1 MKHQTEKLPVPGCR
15 LPSTLVFLRA
25 SRLLQYTSVLVV
37 ILDGSLDVLRRGV
50 QAVFSDQRAE
60 GSHLLLVESMDEMRE
75 EASAADGGES
85 ADGSGQ
91 GSTDQ
96 NDSADKQSVRESFE
110 DDLWRED
117 GE

>member
-1 MKHQTEKLPVPGCR
+1 M
-15 LPSTLVFLRA
+15 FLRA

-37 ILDGSLDVLRRGV
+37 ILDGSLDILRRGV
-50 QAVFSDQRAE
+50 QAVFSDQRAK

-75 EASAADGGES
+75 ETSAADGGES

-96 NDSADKQSVRESFE
+96 NDSADKESVRESFE